1 MPLNDGLFSISRE
14 RNSSTWSIMVAGDI
28 DRAASR
34 RLLEEFDKALAS
46 DAAVIVVDLTRTT
59 HLNRTGLHVLA
70 FMRRCAGSRVRFIPS
85 PAVAR
90 VVGYVAANELPR
102 HGKRTFTG

>member
-1 MPLNDGLFSISRE
+1 MPLNDDLFSISRE

-46 DAAVIVVDLTRTT
+46 GAAMIVVDLTGAT
-59 HLNRTGLHVLA
+59 HVNRTGLHVLA
-70 FMRRCAGSRVRFIPS
+70 FMRRCAGGRVRFIPS

-90 VVGYVAANELPR
+90 VVSYVAAHESAR
-102 HGKRTFTG
+102 HREGTFAP

>member
-1 MPLNDGLFSISRE
+1 MPPNDDLFSISRE
-14 RNSSTWSIMVAGDI
+14 RSSSTWRIIVAGDV
-28 DRAASR
+28 DRTASR

-46 DAAVIVVDLTRTT
+46 DAVMIVVDLMRAT

-90 VVGYVAANELPR
+90 VVSYVAANESASHR
-102 HGKRTFTG
+102 ERTFAP